1 MPVTLVTHVV
11 GARPNFM
18 KMAPVYLALRE
29 VPGLS
34 QRVVHSGQH
43 YDARMSDVF
52 FEQLQLPW
60 PDSNLAV
67 GSGSHASQTAD
78 VLVRFEQ
85 ELLAHPAQWVFVYGD
100 VNSTIAA
107 ALTAKKLGVKVA
119 HVEAGLRSHDW
130 GMPEEINRV
139 LTDRISD
146 LLFTPSPDADENLR
160 AEGVP
165 LAAIQ
170 RVGNCMIDTLVRLLP
185 SAVAPE
191 RFSQLGSPRRY
202 VLATFHRPSNVD
214 DPALLARLMT
224 ALSRIAESTP
234 VLFPVH
240 PRTRQRLHAGGLLP
254 EATSRVQLMD
264 PLGYLEFMWLQKHAS
279 AIATDSGGI
288 QEEATYLRVPCFT
301 MRDNTERPI
310 TCTEGS
316 NTLVGKSPER
326 LAECICA
333 ELTTASSP
341 RACPELWD
349 GAAGKR
355 IAEIF
360 ARRIMADQNSESQIS
375 ESQGVAS

>member
-1 MPVTLVTHVV
+1 
-11 GARPNFM
+11 M

-43 YDARMSDVF
+43 YDSSMSDVF
-52 FEQLQLPW
+52 FEQLQLPM

-67 GSGSHASQTAD
+67 GSGSHASQTAE

-85 ELLAHPAQWVFVYGD
+85 ELLAHPTRWVFVYGD

-107 ALTAKKLGVKVA
+107 ALTAKKMGVKVA
-119 HVEAGLRSHDW
+119 HVEAGLRSRDW
-130 GMPEEINRV
+130 TMPEEVNRV

-160 AEGVP
+160 SEGVP
-165 LAAIQ
+165 EAAIQ

-185 SAVAPE
+185 SAAAP
-191 RFSQLGSPRRY
+191 SQFAELGSPRRF

-214 DPALLARLMT
+214 EPELLERLMK
-224 ALSRIAESTP
+224 ALRRIAEIAP

-240 PRTRQRLHAGGLLP
+240 PRTRQRLLAAGLLP
-254 EATSRVQLMD
+254 DSASGVKLME
-264 PLGYLEFMWLQKHAS
+264 PLGYLEFLWLQKHAS

-288 QEEATYLRVPCFT
+288 QEEATYLRIPCFT

-326 LAECICA
+326 LAERVCA
-333 ELTTASSP
+333 ELIAASSP
-341 RACPELWD
+341 RACPALWD

-355 IAEIF
+355 IAAIF
-360 ARRIMADQNSESQIS
+360 ARRAVSS
-375 ESQGVAS
+375 